1 MGTGYTRNDTSNNI
15 ADGNVINASDLDG
28 EFDALQSAFDASS
41 GHSHDGTTGEGPQI
55 AAAGIANNAVAL
67 GTKTTGNYVATGAV
81 SGVGLSGSASA
92 EGATFTVTSNATNA
106 NTANTIVSRDASGNF
121 SAGTITAALTGDV
134 TGNVSG
140 TSGSTT
146 GNAATA
152 TALATGRTIGMT
164 GDVVWTSAS
173 FDGSGNVTGTAT
185 IQANSVALGT
195 DTTGAYVADISAG
208 NAITVSGGGSET
220 ATVTVNHA
228 DTSSQASSNNSGRT
242 YIQDITLDTY
252 GHVTG
257 IATATETVT
266 DTDTTY
272 TAGGDYGMTLS
283 GTEFRL
289 EDDRRRNSTST
300 DIYSGNTH
308 DFTFYDANVGIRW
321 YTAGAEE
328 MRLTDAGDLEVD
340 GNVTAYSTVVSDPR
354 LKENIQPVTDALSK
368 VEKLGGYTFNYKHN
382 GLASAGVMSTEVKD
396 VLPSAIRQSTL
407 NLMLGDDNQIEYDT
421 VQYDQLHALLIEAV
435 KELSARV
442 KELEEAR
449 QVQIRL
455 NDQFRQGLGKI
466 TEKLITPEEKQTLW
480 ERIKG
485 IL

>member
-1 MGTGYTRNDTSNNI
+1 MGTGYVRNDSANNI
-15 ADGNVINASDLDG
+15 ADGNVINAADLDG
-28 EFDALQSAFDASS
+28 EFDAVQAAFNAST
-41 GHSHDGTTGEGPQI
+41 GHSHDGTTGEGPKI
-55 AAAGIANNAVAL
+55 TSAGLAAGAVDSSAVANNSVAL
-67 GTKTTGNYVATGAV
+67 GTKTTGNYVAAGAV

-92 EGATFTVTSNATNA
+92 EGATFTVSSNATNA
-106 NTANTIVSRDASGNF
+106 NTASTIVARDGSGNF
-121 SAGTITAALTGDV
+121 SAGTITANLS
-134 TGNVSG
+134 GNATTAS
-140 TSGSTT
+140 STT
-146 GNAATA
+146 GNANTA

-195 DTTGAYVADISAG
+195 DTTGAYVTNISAG
-208 NAITVSGGGSET
+208 NAITVSGGGGET

-228 DTSSQASSNNSGRT
+228 DTSSQSSSNNAGRT

-257 IATATETVT
+257 IATATETVVNT
-266 DTDTTY
+266 DTNTTY
-272 TAGGDYGMTLS
+272 TADGNYGLNLS
-283 GTEFRL
+283 GTTFRL
-289 EDDRRRNSTST
+289 EDDRRRNSTTT

-308 DFTFYDANVGIRW
+308 DYTFYDASVGIRW
-321 YTAGAEE
+321 YTAGAED
-328 MRLTDAGDLEVD
+328 MRLTDAGNLEVD

-368 VEKLGGYTFNYKHN
+368 VEKLSGYTFNYKHD
-382 GLASAGVMSTEVKD
+382 GTASAGVMSTEVKD

-407 NLMLGDDNQIEYDT
+407 NLMLGDDNQTEYDT

-442 KELEEAR
+442 KELENGSA
-449 QVQIRL
+449 I
-455 NDQFRQGLGKI
+455 
-466 TEKLITPEEKQTLW
+466 
-480 ERIKG
+480 
-485 IL
+485 